1 MNIRV
6 TAAVPLV
13 AIFVGNAA
21 LALAA
26 PPTPT
31 VSVTARG
38 QASVVPD
45 LVEIRLGVSTQA
57 PQLADAKR
65 DNDKKTA
72 AVLSAARKFD
82 VPKDDIELNVHI
94 SPMFED
100 RKSSDLP
107 KLQGYRIYRSIEIR
121 LRDFSKVEPLLS
133 EALAAGVNEVG
144 GLEYQSTK
152 HREHQAEARRLA
164 IEMAKEKATQLATL
178 SGRKLGKAIQISED
192 VDTGRG
198 FDLAPAAR
206 MPSAAASSD
215 KSKEDVPGSRYQV
228 VLRPRPQ
235 DKPDPKGG
243 KGGKDEA
250 EIPFAPGKLF
260 VRITVNITYELGD

>member
-1 MNIRV
+1 MNIRAMIV
-6 TAAVPLV
+6 VWLV
-13 AIFVGNAA
+13 AILVGQPA
-21 LALAA
+21 LAPAA

-45 LVEIRLGVSTQA
+45 MIEIRLGVSTQA

-72 AVLSAARKFD
+72 AVLAVVKKFD

-94 SPMFED
+94 SPVYED
-100 RKSSDLP
+100 RRSAELP
-107 KLQGYRIYRSIEIR
+107 KLQGYRIDRSIEIR

-133 EALAAGVNEVG
+133 DALAAGVNEVA

-152 HREHQAEARRLA
+152 HRENQAQARRLA
-164 IEMAKEKATQLATL
+164 VEMAKEKATQLAGL
-178 SGRKLGKAIQISED
+178 SGLKLGKAIQISEE

-198 FDLAPAAR
+198 FDFAPAAK
-206 MPSAAASSD
+206 MPAAMHPA
-215 KSKEDVPGSRYQV
+215 KEKEGVPGSRYQV
-228 VLRPRPQ
+228 VLRPSPQ
-235 DKPDPKGG
+235 DKPNPKGG
-243 KGGKDEA
+243 KGGKEEA

-260 VRITVNITYELGD
+260 VRITVNFTYELRD